1 MKRIK
6 IYLLMLLA
14 ALTVGSCGSDNDGP
28 DGGGGIVNPNTNAN
42 VVTPGMPDEITRL
55 EFPKVKKGTSTII
68 VHKTD
73 QYGVNFC
80 TEFDTSKKSQR

>member
-28 DGGGGIVNPNTNAN
+28 DGGGGGKPDMAHAGGKN
-42 VVTPGMPDEITRL
+42 VDGINDAIKAIKEVL
-55 EFPKVKKGTSTII
+55 
-68 VHKTD
+68 
-73 QYGVNFC
+73 
-80 TEFDTSKKSQR
+80 